1 MSNEAAAHRQVGLAM
16 IKAEAALEETII
28 AYGELQATLI
38 KTRRDVG
45 AAFIQGQEVFSH
57 LGSTIAHLSSARA
70 EAAKTHERAVVLRER
85 RLNKQAVMEGD
96 CCNNTAAVAPLFV
109 VNGSAQVAG

>member
-16 IKAEAALEETII
+16 IKAEAALEETIL
-28 AYGELQATLI
+28 AYGSLQATLI

-45 AAFIQGQEVFSH
+45 AAFIQGQEMFSH
-57 LGSTIAHLSSARA
+57 LGSVIAHLSSARA
-70 EAAKTHERAVVLRER
+70 EAAKTHERALILRER

-96 CCNNTAAVAPLFV
+96 CCNNNAAVAPLFV
-109 VNGSAQVAG
+109 VNGSSQIVD